1 MDKLVEEL
9 RALLDSGVTQLEVAR
24 EAGVSPPTISRF
36 LRGLNCPLYFRAQR
50 IREAVERLGSGLQRE
65 ATEGD
70 AMQRDATKTLHGNE
84 NVAAQRETTEGD
96 LP

>member
-36 LRGLNCPLYFRAQR
+36 LRGLNCPSYFRAMQ
-50 IREAVERLGSGLQRE
+50 IRRAV
-65 ATEGD
+65 D
-70 AMQRDATKTLHGNE
+70 AL
-84 NVAAQRETTEGD
+84 AQTARETSGAAVAEPCAEAGR
-96 LP
+96 

>member
-1 MDKLVEEL
+1 MDKLVEDL

-50 IREAVERLGSGLQRE
+50 IRDAVERLGRGLQRD
-65 ATEGD
+65 ATGGD
-70 AMQRDATKTLHGNE
+70 AMQRDATKSLHGNE
-84 NVAAQRETTEGD
+84 SVAAQRDATEGV

>member
-36 LRGLNCPLYFRAQR
+36 LRGLNSPLYFRAQR
-50 IREAVERLGSGLQRE
+50 IREAVERLGSGLQRD
-65 ATEGD
+65 ATDGD
-70 AMQRDATKTLHGNE
+70 AMQRDATKTLQCNE
-84 NVAAQRETTEGD
+84 SVAQQREATEGD